1 MAGRGHEIVAASRN
15 VSRLEGLSGA
25 KLLTV
30 NSAEPETLRA
40 LAGIPTGCLVLH
52 SVPLAEN
59 AGVLSDPTPMLL
71 EALGSRAARVVYLST
86 TGVYGAQQE
95 VDEHTEPAPRS
106 DRERLRVEAERAVL
120 NGPWHPMVL
129 RPAAIYGPGRGI
141 QVSLPRGEFRLLGD
155 GSNWVSRI
163 HVEDLAELAC
173 AALVRE
179 SWRRLASRRSGAGA
193 VKRHRGLRRE
203 ADRMWIS

>member
-1 MAGRGHEIVAASRN
+1 
-15 VSRLEGLSGA
+15 
-25 KLLTV
+25 
-30 NSAEPETLRA
+30 
-40 LAGIPTGCLVLH
+40 
-52 SVPLAEN
+52 
-59 AGVLSDPTPMLL
+59 MLL

-179 SWRRLASRRSGAGA
+179 DGGAWPVADLEPARSKDIAAFVAKLTGCGFPESSRSEDLHATRRANRRVDGRAVFRLLEIQLKFPTYRDGIPASLG
-193 VKRHRGLRRE
+193 H
-203 ADRMWIS
+203 